1 MPVAEPEKQD
11 EPSIM
16 ELNEEKK
23 QVRQGFFFLSFFL
36 SSFFFLLSLF
46 CFFLQ
51 RSCVV
56 KFIKIETVLTSTKLS
71 ET

>member
-23 QVRQGFFFLSFFL
+23 QVRQVFFPSFFL
-36 SSFFFLLSLF
+36 FFFVMEL
-46 CFFLQ
+46 
-51 RSCVV
+51 CVV
-56 KFIKIETVLTSTKLS
+56 KFIKIEKVVTSTKLS